1 MLFQCPLVQSIL
13 TLRQKTLPLLEVR
26 VSSVAGIGEASLPL
40 NGSYEG
46 LTS

>member
-1 MLFQCPLVQSIL
+1 MLFQCPLLQSIL
-13 TLRQKTLPLLEVR
+13 TLRQKTPPVLEVR

-40 NGSYEG
+40 TGRYEG